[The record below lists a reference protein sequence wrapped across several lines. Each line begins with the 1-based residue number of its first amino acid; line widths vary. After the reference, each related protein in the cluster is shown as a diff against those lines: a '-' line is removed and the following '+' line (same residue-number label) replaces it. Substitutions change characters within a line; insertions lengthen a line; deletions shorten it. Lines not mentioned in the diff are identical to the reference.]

1 MTPLE
6 QLIYNQLL
14 IYCVSFTLTY
24 FFVVYLNLSWWSLYA
39 VFTIILFA
47 NQQSLLYFTP
57 LDDVQQIIKTTSSYT
72 IYGIAVFGLLN
83 AFLNMGLMAGRFGWV
98 STIILSL
105 LSVSTSGILGVVWAF
120 IIHPLLIRINR
131 HIKNE

>member
-83 AFLNMGLMAGRFGWV
+83 AFLNMGLMAGRFGWA
-98 STIILSL
+98 STITLSL
-105 LSVSTSGILGVVWAF
+105 ISVSTSGILGVVWAF